1 MSMPFRLTSQGYL
14 VGHGL
19 TFRPDEQIAP
29 GVIALDAAL
38 LDRLYELALLEAR
51 SLPDPAAKRRAR
63 VRGAMEDLVE
73 DLGLDP
79 SVLDEAP
86 DR

>member
-1 MSMPFRLTSQGYL
+1 MSTRFRLTSQGYL

-38 LDRLYELALLEAR
+38 LERLYELALIEAR
-51 SLPDPAAKRRAR
+51 SMPDPKAKMRAR
-63 VRGAMEDLVE
+63 VRGAKEDLVE

-79 SVLDEAP
+79 SVLDEVP

>member
-1 MSMPFRLTSQGYL
+1 MSTTIPPFHLTSQGYL

-29 GVIALDAAL
+29 GVIALDVAL
-38 LDRLYELALLEAR
+38 LNRLYELALLEAK
-51 SLPDPAAKRRAR
+51 SLPDPAAKRRAYT
-63 VRGAMEDLVE
+63 RGAMEDLVE

-79 SVLDEAP
+79 NLLK
-86 DR
+86 